1 MILRTTGVVGT
12 GATEASIL
20 LLTSAVVSNGQLFFF
35 VCFIGFCSLSWLT
48 NLKELLRD

>member
-1 MILRTTGVVGT
+1 MILRTTGVVGM

-35 VCFIGFCSLSWLT
+35 CFIGFCSLSWLT